1 MEKRLT
7 DFAITVLFL
16 IKDLKNCYEA
26 RYLGQQIIRSGT
38 STPLNFGE
46 AKSSES
52 RKDFIHKSA
61 IVLKELRE
69 TYINLN
75 ILEKAR
81 LHTISVSMMRD
92 TFIYESSVIPEV
104 ASTRTSGFRWTT

>member
-7 DFAITVLFL
+7 DFAITILFL
-16 IKDLKNCYEA
+16 IKGLKNCYEA

-38 STPLNFGE
+38 STALNFGE

-52 RKDFIHKSA
+52 RKDFIHKSS

-69 TYINLN
+69 TYVNLN
-75 ILEKAR
+75 ILEKAH
-81 LHTISVSMMRD
+81 LHNHPEKLQVMKNECNELISIFVKSIK
-92 TFIYESSVIPEV
+92 T
-104 ASTRTSGFRWTT
+104 AKNNL

>member
-7 DFAITVLFL
+7 DFAITILFL

-38 STPLNFGE
+38 STALNFGE

-52 RKDFIHKSA
+52 KKDFIHKSSV
-61 IVLKELRE
+61 VLKELRE
-69 TYINLN
+69 TYVNLN

-81 LHTISVSMMRD
+81 LHEHPEKLQVIKNECNKLISILVKSINTAKRNL
-92 TFIYESSVIPEV
+92 
-104 ASTRTSGFRWTT
+104 